1 MIEMLKYMF
10 LGGATY
16 FSEVPPR
23 RLRKNHL
30 WSKESIKAKADALFV
45 DCNSNVE
52 KFIEHLRAERSST
65 APRIA

>member
-52 KFIEHLRAERSST
+52 KFI
-65 APRIA
+65 